1 MAPMYTKY
9 EYAKR
14 GLLSSYKTFKLDVAR
29 SKGAP
34 QIETE
39 VLIFYHVI
47 FYHVGK
53 QESPK
58 NKGRVLADGGFPDCV
73 LGFM

>member
-1 MAPMYTKY
+1 MSPMYTKY

-14 GLLSSYKTFKLDVAR
+14 GLLNSYKTFKLDVAR

-39 VLIFYHVI
+39 VLIFYHVKWGSRRVPRI
-47 FYHVGK
+47 K
-53 QESPK
+53 KESLLM
-58 NKGRVLADGGFPDCV
+58 VAFLTVF
-73 LGFM
+73 